1 MIDRKYV
8 YSVIEVRDTNN
19 PKINTAYDGLM
30 ILMIVI
36 SLIPLMYREQTP
48 LLLWFDRITVVFFI
62 IDYILRWATADIQF
76 PDKRKWVAFLIYPFS
91 WMAVI
96 DLLSI
101 LPSVGVFARAFK
113 ALRIV
118 RLLKLLRLFRFLRYS
133 HRVTTLLVVLK
144 KENKVL
150 LAVLGLYMFYVLATA
165 LFMYN
170 VEMGSVGPDGEPV
183 FDNFFDALY
192 WASITLTTVGYGDIY
207 PVSEAGR
214 VVAMISA
221 LFGVAVIA
229 LPSGVITASYLDELR
244 KKNEAEEAEK
254 E

>member
-150 LAVLGLYMFYVLATA
+150 LAVLGLSMFYVLATA

-183 FDNFFDALY
+183 FDNFDALY

>member
-150 LAVLGLYMFYVLATA
+150 LAVLGLSMFYVLATA

-183 FDNFFDALY
+183 FDNFFDALLLGFY
-192 WASITLTTVGYGDIY
+192 YPYYCRIWRYISCFGSGTCCRNDICLVWCGSHRLAIWCY
-207 PVSEAGR
+207 HSKL
-214 VVAMISA
+214 S
-221 LFGVAVIA
+221 
-229 LPSGVITASYLDELR
+229 
-244 KKNEAEEAEK
+244 
-254 E
+254 